1 MSVSMTSHSK
11 EKAEKYLVRDD
22 KNDIKNRSETEEQI
36 LFTLESDGKEFNK
49 TYVLDMSEI
58 HSSLPQ
64 SDYYKEYEESD
75 ESSEDS
81 SDSETP
87 LSKKIGN
94 STDNRQQ
101 SLDFKSS
108 SSISEPQMSLKS
120 ELEFAINKQK
130 VTPFSSNIKTESN
143 PQTLTRIE
151 SKETKGSEEMS
162 IYEALELSDKKR
174 ESDAEESSS
183 EYKEKE
189 TQSIRKL
196 GEETI
201 ASEPMGMKTD
211 KNEKKFSESAD
222 DQKDETREEKIEFK
236 DDFEVSSDKFDTKSV
251 SDKEFMGYSGNKS
264 EKYVVHKELPKSEPI
279 IKPEGIELGLK
290 QSEKFGLSGDKLDK
304 HTMKLSSE
312 MDCPQPSGAHSL
324 PSTHMRGLSQVI
336 EQPLYE
342 DSDEEDFDTK
352 STHKI
357 VEHSIQTSHLV
368 PDYPELIVVSG
379 GTTPSQ
385 SAPQSPYDSKS
396 ISRSDSLRKD
406 KITTY
411 STIGEDSDLEKQSQL
426 YYDRTDDKKSM
437 DKTTHESKREETAF
451 LQKSAETQEF
461 IDNEEFKYENWMKD
475 VLKETKTESSEE
487 KYKSESSTESV
498 GSFAMSSID
507 ETYSKES
514 KDNQKLEYKAESKM
528 KITESESDV
537 NKESAKD
544 WKKDIFIK
552 ETQSESSD
560 EKFRNESST
569 QRVVTS
575 SESSVDET
583 YDKESTESQKQEIV
597 IIEATSGSDKKF
609 NIEYWG
615 TPLELPTPPEP
626 LETQTK
632 SATNKPVA
640 KKSTNILSST
650 QAPPKTKQS
659 TFKSA
664 KKSDGID
671 SPSSPVYVDLA
682 YVPHHADQHYCN
694 SEYFQRI
701 RARYYVFSAIFPHI
715 EVFEALIQGKKS
727 WDKKFPTTIIPTHES
742 EALGFWMSMNQ
753 ELLTEYQIEV
763 APSAN
768 RCTVN
773 LQDHESKCSA
783 YRVEF

>member
-1 MSVSMTSHSK
+1 
-11 EKAEKYLVRDD
+11 
-22 KNDIKNRSETEEQI
+22 
-36 LFTLESDGKEFNK
+36 
-49 TYVLDMSEI
+49 
-58 HSSLPQ
+58 
-64 SDYYKEYEESD
+64 
-75 ESSEDS
+75 
-81 SDSETP
+81 
-87 LSKKIGN
+87 
-94 STDNRQQ
+94 
-101 SLDFKSS
+101 
-108 SSISEPQMSLKS
+108 
-120 ELEFAINKQK
+120 
-130 VTPFSSNIKTESN
+130 
-143 PQTLTRIE
+143 
-151 SKETKGSEEMS
+151 
-162 IYEALELSDKKR
+162 
-174 ESDAEESSS
+174 
-183 EYKEKE
+183 
-189 TQSIRKL
+189 
-196 GEETI
+196 
-201 ASEPMGMKTD
+201 
-211 KNEKKFSESAD
+211 
-222 DQKDETREEKIEFK
+222 
-236 DDFEVSSDKFDTKSV
+236 
-251 SDKEFMGYSGNKS
+251 
-264 EKYVVHKELPKSEPI
+264 
-279 IKPEGIELGLK
+279 
-290 QSEKFGLSGDKLDK
+290 
-304 HTMKLSSE
+304 
-312 MDCPQPSGAHSL
+312 
-324 PSTHMRGLSQVI
+324 
-336 EQPLYE
+336 
-342 DSDEEDFDTK
+342 
-352 STHKI
+352 
-357 VEHSIQTSHLV
+357 
-368 PDYPELIVVSG
+368 
-379 GTTPSQ
+379 
-385 SAPQSPYDSKS
+385 
-396 ISRSDSLRKD
+396 LRKD

-411 STIGEDSDLEKQSQL
+411 STIGEDSDLEKESQL
-426 YYDRTDDKKSM
+426 YDDRTDDKKSI

-487 KYKSESSTESV
+487 KYKSESLTESV
-498 GSFAMSSID
+498 GAFAMSSID

-528 KITESESDV
+528 KIQESESDV

-609 NIEYWG
+609 NIDNWG
-615 TPLELPTPPEP
+615 TPLKLPTPPEP

-650 QAPPKTKQS
+650 QAPLKTKQS

-715 EVFEALIQGKKS
+715 EVFEALIQGKKT

-742 EALGFWMSMNQ
+742 EALGFWVSMNQ